1 MEGISQVSIICG
13 KKKEFKTQ
21 EKWLGSGNFG
31 VVVQGLNTIDDKKV
45 AIKLEKKNN
54 PNPKLVHEFEILS
67 ILFGGV
73 GIPQVFFCGP
83 DLEKRYNCLVMEL
96 LGKSLEMF
104 IPLSMKSCLMLA
116 IQMIERLQ
124 YIHKKNIVHR
134 DIKPDNIMVGY
145 DQNNQNTIYLGDFGL
160 ARVFR
165 NKRTVQHIISNGKG
179 VRSQLFASSNAHLDK
194 EMSRRDDLESLIYV
208 IMYCYDKKSLP
219 WEKGQ
224 MDEIAQMKNFW
235 PAKKICQGFNSR
247 FVTYLDYCRGLEFEE
262 EPDYT
267 MLKYLF
273 VNCLQ
278 EEEEEFDQIFDW
290 NESE

>member
-1 MEGISQVSIICG
+1 MLLSGSFGLYLFSFSDFDTKIQEGEQIEAEGTSQVSIICG
-13 KKKEFKTQ
+13 KKNEFKTQ

-124 YIHKKNIVHR
+124 YIHKKKHR
-134 DIKPDNIMVGY
+134 
-145 DQNNQNTIYLGDFGL
+145 T
-160 ARVFR
+160 
-165 NKRTVQHIISNGKG
+165 
-179 VRSQLFASSNAHLDK
+179 
-194 EMSRRDDLESLIYV
+194 
-208 IMYCYDKKSLP
+208 
-219 WEKGQ
+219 
-224 MDEIAQMKNFW
+224 
-235 PAKKICQGFNSR
+235 
-247 FVTYLDYCRGLEFEE
+247 
-262 EPDYT
+262 
-267 MLKYLF
+267 
-273 VNCLQ
+273 
-278 EEEEEFDQIFDW
+278 
-290 NESE
+290 

>member
-1 MEGISQVSIICG
+1 
-13 KKKEFKTQ
+13 
-21 EKWLGSGNFG
+21 
-31 VVVQGLNTIDDKKV
+31 
-45 AIKLEKKNN
+45 
-54 PNPKLVHEFEILS
+54 
-67 ILFGGV
+67 
-73 GIPQVFFCGP
+73 
-83 DLEKRYNCLVMEL
+83 
-96 LGKSLEMF
+96 
-104 IPLSMKSCLMLA
+104 
-116 IQMIERLQ
+116 
-124 YIHKKNIVHR
+124 
-134 DIKPDNIMVGY
+134 MVGY
-145 DQNNQNTIYLGDFGL
+145 DQNNQNTIYLVDFGL

-165 NKRTVQHIISNGKG
+165 NKRTGQHIISNGKG
-179 VRSQLFASSNAHLDK
+179 VGSQLFASSNAHLDK

-273 VNCLQ
+273 VNCLK
-278 EEEEEFDQIFDW
+278 EEEEDFDNIFDW
-290 NESE
+290 IELE